1 MYGISGQEEE
11 GGGGVK
17 GQVGDVATI
26 EECIEEKKLYSKK
39 EK

>member
-1 MYGISGQEEE
+1 M

-26 EECIEEKKLYSKK
+26 EECIEGKKNCTARKK
-39 EK
+39 NSPNE